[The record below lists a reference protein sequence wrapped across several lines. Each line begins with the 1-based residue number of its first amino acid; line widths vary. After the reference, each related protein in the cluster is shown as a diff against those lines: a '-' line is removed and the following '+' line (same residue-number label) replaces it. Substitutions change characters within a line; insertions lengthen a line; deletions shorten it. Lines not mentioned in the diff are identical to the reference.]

1 MWYHRLYGL
10 SEWQVHPDGSIHVA
24 GQISGNAIENIEVIT
39 VPTAKYDAQG
49 KGGII
54 NITTRTSGIEG
65 LSVST
70 NVMGGGAR
78 ILDTTN
84 NAYKHMVAS
93 GEQIFY
99 QDKLYTRTVTIAEI
113 DISYAFNTNG
123 KLTKKVDSSFG
134 KSEFYAPSAGYDFE

>member
-1 MWYHRLYGL
+1 M
-10 SEWQVHPDGSIHVA
+10 
-24 GQISGNAIENIEVIT
+24 IT

-54 NITTRTSGIEG
+54 NITTRTSGIGG

-70 NVMGGGAR
+70 NLMGGGAR